1 MMDATPNL
9 VVEHAG
15 KRFEFR
21 DGILQ
26 SIDFTP
32 TPLTV
37 SRSGTLAWPEFQE
50 RPSLAPGASRGREC
64 AGRVTATPLLDTP
77 VPGPL
82 GGFSMT
88 SKDVA
93 TIVLGLLLGVAL
105 GIVLIAISH

>member
-9 VVEHAG
+9 VVERDG
-15 KRFEFR
+15 YRFAFR
-21 DGILQ
+21 DGVLQ
-26 SIDFTP
+26 GIT
-32 TPLTV
+32 
-37 SRSGTLAWPEFQE
+37 EFRE
-50 RPSLAPGASRGREC
+50 RRPSSTAPGASRGREC